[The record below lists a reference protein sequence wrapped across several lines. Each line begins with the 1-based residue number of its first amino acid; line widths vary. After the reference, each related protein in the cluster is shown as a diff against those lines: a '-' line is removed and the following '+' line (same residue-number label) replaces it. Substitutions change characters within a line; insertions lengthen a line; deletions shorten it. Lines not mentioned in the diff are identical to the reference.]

1 VYRLKKM
8 RVLDMSEVTD
18 EDRLKAEIYFNEQLQ
33 LQQQNQ
39 PMYPPM
45 FYTGMAQV
53 QQQLNGMMQNANL
66 QQQQQLQQVQ
76 QQPSVNQI
84 EHQLLVLSQSPRLK
98 PIPIIDKQLMA
109 NNSQPINI
117 ISSNMNANKKLKNP
131 LDKLNKD
138 LNRFR
143 NQYN

>member
-1 VYRLKKM
+1 M

-53 QQQLNGMMQNANL
+53 QQQLNGMMQNG
-66 QQQQQLQQVQ
+66 QQQQQQQV

-98 PIPIIDKQLMA
+98 PIPIIDKQLIS
-109 NNSQPINI
+109 NNTQPINI
-117 ISSNMNANKKLKNP
+117 ISSNMNPNKKLKNP

>member
-1 VYRLKKM
+1 M

-45 FYTGMAQV
+45 FYTGMVQV
-53 QQQLNGMMQNANL
+53 QQQLNGMMQNGANFP
-66 QQQQQLQQVQ
+66 QQQQQQ
-76 QQPSVNQI
+76 QQSQQQSVNQI

>member
-1 VYRLKKM
+1 M